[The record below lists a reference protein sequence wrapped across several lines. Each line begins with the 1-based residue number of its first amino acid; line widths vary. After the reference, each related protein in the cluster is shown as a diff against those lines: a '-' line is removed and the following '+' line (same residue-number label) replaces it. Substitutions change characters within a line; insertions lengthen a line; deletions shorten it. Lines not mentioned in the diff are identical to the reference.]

1 MNEAQAKTWM
11 RRLADTDPAPE
22 LPPFDALSA
31 RARLEEAFES
41 RQRAEAPLDW
51 IDAAWQSLALTAI
64 AVLSVWIGTWLRP

>member
-11 RRLADTDPAPE
+11 RRLDREGAPLE
-22 LPPFDALSA
+22 TPSFEAISA

-41 RQRAEAPLDW
+41 RERAEAPLDW

-64 AVLSVWIGTWLRP
+64 AALSIWLGDLLS